1 MWESDPRRVLVG
13 VDPHGCEAALQYAVP
28 EAIRRGTGIHLLHV
42 ERPMGWWSCVPDD
55 VRLDAHEL
63 RRAGQHLLG
72 ESAARARQ
80 LVAEQVGSSADVA
93 VSSELSHGAAVAA
106 LEELSGRAC
115 LLVLQH
121 HGAGPRGDTATLSV
135 TSGVAA
141 VAQCPV
147 VAVPDRWRPEES
159 TSGVLAAVEDAARDH
174 VVVEAARHEANRR
187 GVGFRVVQ
195 VVRDEPPPSLFP
207 VAGVEVE
214 CVVRAAGH
222 VADALAELSMGSC
235 VLVVGRHHRG
245 GDVGAPLGATVREL
259 LRRSQVPV
267 LLVAR

>member
-1 MWESDPRRVLVG
+1 MWDSDPRRVLVG

-28 EAIRRGTGIHLLHV
+28 EAIRRGSGLHLLHV
-42 ERPMGWWSCVPDD
+42 ERPAGWWSCVPDD
-55 VRLDAHEL
+55 IRLDDHEL

-72 ESAARARQ
+72 ESAARAKQ
-80 LVAEQVGSSADVA
+80 LVAEQVRDLEGVA
-93 VSSELSHGAAVAA
+93 VSSELSHGSAVAA
-106 LEELSGRAC
+106 LEALSRRAC

-141 VAQCPV
+141 VAHCPV
-147 VAVPDRWRPEES
+147 VAVPDRWRPDQS
-159 TSGVLAAVEDAARDH
+159 TSGVLAAVEDASRDH
-174 VVVEAARHEANRR
+174 VVVEAARQEANRR
-187 GVGFRVVQ
+187 GVGLRVVQ
-195 VVRDEPPPSLFP
+195 VARDQPPPSLFP

-222 VADALAELSMGSC
+222 VAEALTELSVGSC

-245 GDVGAPLGATVREL
+245 ADIGAPLGATVREL
-259 LRRSQVPV
+259 LRGSQVPV